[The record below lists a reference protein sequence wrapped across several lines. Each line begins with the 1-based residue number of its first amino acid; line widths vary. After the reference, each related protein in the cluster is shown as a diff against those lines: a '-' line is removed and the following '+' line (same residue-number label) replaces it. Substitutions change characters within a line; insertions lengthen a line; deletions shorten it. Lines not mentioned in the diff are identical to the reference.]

1 MARLNKLLPFA
12 EISTARHIATI
23 ISPVLL
29 ILGMFVVFETFVVP
43 MFTAKL
49 TQNQNLESPLPKNSV
64 QIQCI
69 DRVLATINVPQPDID
84 RYQQVWRMCGTEQ
97 FNGLD
102 LEDFRVRREKFT
114 RQELDERVTLA
125 LVVGITISG
134 VAMAALQLFMSYK
147 LAQSGHADLAKDI
160 ELSIQKDR
168 IAFKSS
174 VIGLAILVISL
185 AFFVVYVKWIYSIQE
200 VPVASPIGRELSVSG
215 TLVPVQGKGEQR
227 SPALPPPTASNMP

>member
-1 MARLNKLLPFA
+1 LPFA

-29 ILGMFVVFETFVVP
+29 ILCMFVVFETFVVP

-102 LEDFRVRREKFT
+102 LEDFRVRRE
-114 RQELDERVTLA
+114 
-125 LVVGITISG
+125 
-134 VAMAALQLFMSYK
+134 
-147 LAQSGHADLAKDI
+147 
-160 ELSIQKDR
+160 
-168 IAFKSS
+168 
-174 VIGLAILVISL
+174 
-185 AFFVVYVKWIYSIQE
+185 
-200 VPVASPIGRELSVSG
+200 
-215 TLVPVQGKGEQR
+215 
-227 SPALPPPTASNMP
+227 

>member
-1 MARLNKLLPFA
+1 
-12 EISTARHIATI
+12 
-23 ISPVLL
+23 
-29 ILGMFVVFETFVVP
+29 
-43 MFTAKL
+43 
-49 TQNQNLESPLPKNSV
+49 
-64 QIQCI
+64 
-69 DRVLATINVPQPDID
+69 
-84 RYQQVWRMCGTEQ
+84 MCGTEQ

-200 VPVASPIGRELSVSG
+200 VPVASPVGRELPVSG

-227 SPALPPPTASNMP
+227 SAPLPPPTASNIP

>member
-1 MARLNKLLPFA
+1 VARLSKLLPLA
-12 EISTARHIATI
+12 ETSTARHIATI

-29 ILGMFVVFETFVVP
+29 ILGMFVGFETLVVP
-43 MFTAKL
+43 MFSTSL
-49 TQNQNLESPLPKNSV
+49 SHNQVIQTSPQNFV

-69 DRVLATINVPQPDID
+69 DRVLATINVPQLDI
-84 RYQQVWRMCGTEQ
+84 RAYEQVWKMCGTEQ

-102 LEDFRVRREKFT
+102 LEDFRIRREKFT

-147 LAQSGHADLAKDI
+147 LAQSGHSDLAKDI
-160 ELSIQKDR
+160 ELSIQKDK

-200 VPVASPIGRELSVSG
+200 VPVASPAGRELPVSG
-215 TLVPVQGKGEQR
+215 TLLPEQGKGE
-227 SPALPPPTASNMP
+227 